1 MNRSRCVEELR
12 SFVTKLNPTE
22 YKTFVD
28 SILTVRCPFNDTL
41 CENKRLVII
50 DIVSGRGNPL
60 SQDLLLHHVVDK
72 RKPNE
77 AELQRL
83 FSHCVGLQHP
93 TKVRW
98 KEMRA
103 TETKTPTTADRH
115 KQRCGTVMYLFYL
128 SSKTSKLSNFLLPFV
143 CLVT

>member
-12 SFVTKLNPTE
+12 SFVTKLNPAE

-28 SILTVRCPFNDTL
+28 SILTVCCPFNDTL

-50 DIVSGRGNPL
+50 DIVAGRGNPL

-77 AELQRL
+77 GELQRL

-103 TETKTPTTADRH
+103 TEY